1 MTATWITAGTIL
13 IGGLLGLL
21 IKSRLRKRYEEIV
34 FQALGLYTLLLGV
47 TMGLKGT
54 EVIPIILSLVVGA
67 LIGEWLRLTDRF
79 ETLGTWVGDRIP
91 GNQAAFSEG
100 LSTAFLLFCIG
111 PMSTLGALED
121 GLGQPPSILYTKSIL
136 DGVTSIVL
144 TAGFGI
150 GILVSIGPLLLVQG
164 GTSLLAGFLKPL
176 LDTGLIDQ
184 LSCVGG
190 VMLIG
195 LGMNILGIAKLRVMN
210 MLPALL
216 LVILFVKLQAFLP
229 I

>member
-1 MTATWITAGTIL
+1 
-13 IGGLLGLL
+13 
-21 IKSRLRKRYEEIV
+21 
-34 FQALGLYTLLLGV
+34 
-47 TMGLKGT
+47 
-54 EVIPIILSLVVGA
+54 
-67 LIGEWLRLTDRF
+67 
-79 ETLGTWVGDRIP
+79 
-91 GNQAAFSEG
+91 
-100 LSTAFLLFCIG
+100 IG

-121 GLGQPPSILYTKSIL
+121 GLGQTPSILYTKSIL